1 MERHNPCQPTTKKFG
16 MHLYVDTKSFV
27 LLKFLLASASVDN
40 HFWPMGVDQ
49 LIFWSDLEKLPS
61 LFMYLD
67 KLFSNKE
74 KIDTTD
80 NMMFKCHKINLF
92 VTILKKK
99 EKNN

>member
-1 MERHNPCQPTTKKFG
+1 
-16 MHLYVDTKSFV
+16 
-27 LLKFLLASASVDN
+27 
-40 HFWPMGVDQ
+40 
-49 LIFWSDLEKLPS
+49 
-61 LFMYLD
+61 MYLD